1 MDLRTFDLNLLRV
14 LRALL
19 ETHSTTRAGQMIG
32 LSQPAVS
39 AALGRLREH
48 LKDPLFV
55 RIGPRLEP
63 TDYALTLSEPL
74 RRILDQTEAIL
85 SGPPAFDPLEA
96 QDSFRVSGS
105 DFFSELLMPDLAAF
119 LCRTAPGVRVQM
131 VDLMPG
137 QHGGKL
143 ESHEIDLA
151 LAPHFEI
158 PGWMDWQPIFESPM
172 VMVARGDHPCL
183 DGLLPSSALDLETY
197 CTLGHILF
205 SPEGNYAGT
214 GDTALSRIGKTR
226 RVVMSLPVMHGV
238 CSTVAKTD
246 HLALIPLQ
254 MAVKMAATHGL
265 AIRPAPM
272 PIEVP
277 LVGMSWH
284 RKHTT
289 APAHQWLRD
298 SIADLMSALD
308 QPGRVLPL

>member
-19 ETHSTTRAGQMIG
+19 ETHSTTRAGQLIG

-63 TDYALTLSEPL
+63 TDYALTLAVPL
-74 RRILDQTEAIL
+74 RKILDQTEALL
-85 SGPPAFDPLEA
+85 SGPPVFDPKLA
-96 QDSFRVSGS
+96 QDSFRLSGS
-105 DFFSELLMPDLAAF
+105 DFFSELLMPELAAY
-119 LCRTAPGVRVQM
+119 LSRNAPGVQVQL

-137 QHGGKL
+137 HQGGKL

-158 PGWMDWQPIFESPM
+158 PSWMDWQPIFESPM

-183 DGLLPSSALDLETY
+183 DGLPIAAALDLETY
-197 CTLGHILF
+197 CSLGHILF
-205 SPEGNYAGT
+205 SPEGKYTGT
-214 GDTALSRIGKTR
+214 GDTALARIDKTR

-238 CSTVAKTD
+238 CSAVARTD
-246 HLALIPLQ
+246 HLALIPVQ
-254 MAVKMAATHGL
+254 MANRMADTHGL

-284 RKHTT
+284 RRHTT
-289 APAHQWLRD
+289 APAHQWLRNC
-298 SIADLMSALD
+298 IADLMAALD
-308 QPGRVLPL
+308 QPRYTI

>member
-1 MDLRTFDLNLLRV
+1 MDLRSFDLNLLRV
-14 LRALL
+14 LRALM
-19 ETHSTTRAGQMIG
+19 ETHSTTRAGQLIG

-39 AALGRLREH
+39 ATLGRLREH

-63 TDYALTLSEPL
+63 TDYALSLAEPL
-74 RRILDQTEAIL
+74 RNILDETQALL
-85 SGPPAFDPLEA
+85 SGPPAFDPKVA
-96 QDSFRVSGS
+96 QDSFRLSGS
-105 DFFSELLMPDLAAF
+105 DFFSELLMPGLAAF
-119 LCRTAPGVRVQM
+119 LSRNAPGVRVQL

-158 PGWMDWQPIFESPM
+158 PSWMDWQPIFESPM

-183 DGLLPSSALDLETY
+183 DGLPETSALDLETY
-197 CTLGHILF
+197 CALGHILF
-205 SPEGNYAGT
+205 SPEGKYTGT
-214 GDTALSRIGKTR
+214 GDAALSRIGRTR
-226 RVVMSLPVMHGV
+226 HVVMSLPVMHGV
-238 CSTVAKTD
+238 CSAVANTD

-284 RKHTT
+284 RRHSTT
-289 APAHQWLRD
+289 PAHQWLRN
-298 SIADLMSALD
+298 SIADLMAALD
-308 QPGRVLPL
+308 QPRGALSA